1 MKLTEVS
8 PADSWKFG
16 CSEHPTLQQL
26 LSSYKQMNKLFLNR
40 YKQCFC

>member
-16 CSEHPTLQQL
+16 CSEHPTLQL